1 MNMIITMMVTCQPG
15 QSQMSVCPLWCPLSQ
30 WEAGISNHYLGLI
43 EFFFN
48 SKSPKF
54 DVFKS
59 SHWMVSIL
67 SWSPPLP
74 LQLCH
79 PQEPTAGGFSA
90 RHFLSSWS
98 RPTSLVL
105 VLSISLVIKL
115 KLIFCAVIMFFII
128 LIIIINTNHEKVI
141 STRQFMFGF
150 VQSSFIPYHPH
161 HQHGHHQHGHHQ
173 HGHHQHGHHL
183 LLGDPLLLRSTSS
196 R

>member
-1 MNMIITMMVTCQPG
+1 MFCKPGQSDDNGESNHGHDIMNMMITMMVTCQPG

-79 PQEPTAGGFSA
+79 PQEPVAGGFSA
-90 RHFLSSWS
+90 RHFLSS
-98 RPTSLVL
+98 
-105 VLSISLVIKL
+105 
-115 KLIFCAVIMFFII
+115 
-128 LIIIINTNHEKVI
+128 
-141 STRQFMFGF
+141 
-150 VQSSFIPYHPH
+150 
-161 HQHGHHQHGHHQ
+161 
-173 HGHHQHGHHL
+173 
-183 LLGDPLLLRSTSS
+183 
-196 R
+196 